1 MVVVKITTSFK
12 RWRLA
17 NIQAHLQ
24 KNQGEARSETF
35 YFCNQLNTDKKA
47 ECRNLSKWL
56 YISVLHHFM
65 KKHSWNLI
73 CQHWHLLTGT
83 TEQRMWPSF
92 RTNNPPCSCEMGLF
106 FLLSL
111 SYHVTLQ
118 LTGPAPSWHPGGSDS
133 PASLWEK
140 GGEREVWEGREEEG
154 MNQNTI
160 KGTEWPFWELKA
172 RWLEREGGR
181 GRERERE
188 REPERVAAEVIGPQP
203 LLAVK

>member
-1 MVVVKITTSFK
+1 
-12 RWRLA
+12 
-17 NIQAHLQ
+17 
-24 KNQGEARSETF
+24 
-35 YFCNQLNTDKKA
+35 
-47 ECRNLSKWL
+47 
-56 YISVLHHFM
+56 M
-65 KKHSWNLI
+65 KKHRQSWNVI
-73 CQHWHLLTGT
+73 CQHWQLLTGT

-92 RTNNPPCSCEMGLF
+92 RTNNPPCSREMELF

-172 RWLEREGGR
+172 RWLEREWGR
-181 GRERERE
+181 GRETERE
-188 REPERVAAEVIGPQP
+188 GERTEGEREWSIKGSKIRHVIKANG
-203 LLAVK
+203 LLTLILLEISTRL